1 MDEELEGFKTDI
13 NLSEYAAGLG
23 FVLDRKAS
31 SRNSVVMAA
40 PGGDKIVIA
49 RGQDLHWLYFCISR
63 CMPGTAAPSSIWC
76 ST

>member
-1 MDEELEGFKTDI
+1 MDAELEDFKTNI
-13 NLSEYAAGLG
+13 NLTEYAAGQG

-31 SRNSVVMAA
+31 SRNSVVMQM
-40 PGGDKIVIA
+40 PGGEKIVIA